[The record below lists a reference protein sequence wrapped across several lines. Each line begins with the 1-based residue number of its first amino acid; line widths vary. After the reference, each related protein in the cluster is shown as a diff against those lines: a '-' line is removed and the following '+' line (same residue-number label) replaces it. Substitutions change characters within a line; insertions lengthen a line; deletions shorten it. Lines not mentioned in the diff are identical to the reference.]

1 MAKLSDFSGKKS
13 FFRNFDVTKRR
24 LKRIIDETKKQQT
37 TKTQTLRQSMTS
49 EELNITFIEL
59 KDTAYRYAVALLG
72 NRVEAEDAVQ
82 DLYEKFWRR
91 RLLIRQKSF
100 RALLMTSVRN
110 ICMDRL
116 RDRERRRSEL
126 IVEPPPIEPSSTD
139 EDLSAIIHRLIEQLP
154 DKEREVIHLRD
165 VEEWQF
171 EDIASTMGISENAA
185 RMALSRAR
193 QKIKGELSK
202 IMSYG
207 L

>member
-1 MAKLSDFSGKKS
+1 
-13 FFRNFDVTKRR
+13 
-24 LKRIIDETKKQQT
+24 
-37 TKTQTLRQSMTS
+37 MTS
-49 EELNITFIEL
+49 EELNIAFIEL
-59 KDTAYRYAVALLG
+59 KDAAYRYAVALLG

-82 DLYEKFWRR
+82 DLYEKLWRR

-100 RALLMTSVRN
+100 SALLMTSVRN

-116 RDRERRRSEL
+116 RDRERRRSEQ
-126 IVEPPPIEPSSTD
+126 IVEPPPAEPSSTD
-139 EDLSAIIHRLIEQLP
+139 EDISAIIHRLIEQLP

>member
-1 MAKLSDFSGKKS
+1 
-13 FFRNFDVTKRR
+13 
-24 LKRIIDETKKQQT
+24 
-37 TKTQTLRQSMTS
+37 MTS
-49 EELNITFIEL
+49 EELNIAFIEL
-59 KDTAYRYAVALLG
+59 KDAAYRYAVALLG

-82 DLYEKFWRR
+82 DLYEKLWRR

-100 RALLMTSVRN
+100 SALLMTSVRN

-126 IVEPPPIEPSSTD
+126 IVEPPPAEPSSTD
-139 EDLSAIIHRLIEQLP
+139 EDISAIIHRLIEQLP

-171 EDIASTMGISENAA
+171 EDIATTMGISENAA

-193 QKIKGELSK
+193 QKIKMELSK
-202 IMSYG
+202 LMSYG

>member
-1 MAKLSDFSGKKS
+1 
-13 FFRNFDVTKRR
+13 
-24 LKRIIDETKKQQT
+24 
-37 TKTQTLRQSMTS
+37 MTS
-49 EELNITFIEL
+49 EELNIAFIEL
-59 KDTAYRYAVALLG
+59 KDAAYRYAVALLG

-82 DLYEKFWRR
+82 DLYEKLWRR

-100 RALLMTSVRN
+100 SALLMTSVRN

-126 IVEPPPIEPSSTD
+126 IVEPPPAEPSSTD
-139 EDLSAIIHRLIEQLP
+139 EDISAIIHRLIEQLP

-171 EDIASTMGISENAA
+171 EDIATTMGISENAA

-193 QKIKGELSK
+193 QKIKMELSK

>member
-1 MAKLSDFSGKKS
+1 
-13 FFRNFDVTKRR
+13 
-24 LKRIIDETKKQQT
+24 
-37 TKTQTLRQSMTS
+37 MTS
-49 EELNITFIEL
+49 EELNIAFIEL
-59 KDTAYRYAVALLG
+59 KDAAYRYAVALLG

-82 DLYEKFWRR
+82 DLYEKLWRR

-100 RALLMTSVRN
+100 SALLMTSVRN

-116 RDRERRRSEL
+116 RDRERRRSEQ
-126 IVEPPPIEPSSTD
+126 IVEPPPAEPSSTD
-139 EDLSAIIHRLIEQLP
+139 EDISAIIHRLIEQLP

-171 EDIASTMGISENAA
+171 EDIATTMGISENAA

-193 QKIKGELSK
+193 QKIKMELSK